1 MKNRV
6 KELDVDFIGGQSAP
20 LTKKE
25 QLTISAFIQQ
35 MKDKRRKKSKRRI
48 SKLEKHTS

>member
-1 MKNRV
+1 MKNKV

-25 QLTISAFIQQ
+25 LLSISAFIKQ
-35 MKDKRRKKSKRRI
+35 MKDQRTKKLKRRLKKV
-48 SKLEKHTS
+48 EKPTT